1 LDRVADTVTT
11 SGMAPASRGFGRRDG
26 GILAGLLVIGALLRV
41 STINTRGLWLD
52 ETGSLNQV
60 LGSVWETILSQVG
73 GTHPPL
79 FHVLMNYW
87 ISWFGVG
94 ETAIRSF
101 ALVFGLLSIPLAYW
115 AGKVAYDRLVG
126 LIAATIITFSPF
138 NIWYSQEARMYT
150 MLMFFAL
157 LSVGCYVIALERN
170 SAASWAGYFAASLA
184 GAFTHY
190 LFLFLIL
197 GQVLYFVLF
206 EIIDREVQLNREGE
220 RQATW
225 RQPHLLFADV
235 PLAKG
240 WLAANVA
247 LAVLVLLWMQW
258 AVFFPPGGA
267 ELVGAVTKSGLG
279 YGAPPPSLAI
289 RFNDVIETLAEL
301 LVGSHSP
308 RAMSGL
314 VAMWPL
320 FIYLALLAMD
330 SGRHMTRRTTMLLC
344 SMGGLLVVWGFG
356 QWQGV
361 VLLSRYL
368 TPMAAPG
375 LILVA
380 SAVAHLRTRSRQ
392 IVLVIGV
399 LISLVAYGS
408 QSFDPW
414 SVLRYQNR
422 EAIQYVGSH
431 QQADDLIIYEPFY
444 IDNLINYY
452 LPQNLVAYG
461 FPRYGENGQFRD
473 TDAQVYQD
481 LARIVG
487 PAKRVWAIRSFQN
500 VHSVGFRSYKTD
512 QWLLKHGFTLAQH
525 EVLNKIEFSRF
536 DRTEPPSITA
546 TEGVAP

>member
-1 LDRVADTVTT
+1 MDRVVDIVTPSDT
-11 SGMAPASRGFGRRDG
+11 GFASRWLSRRDG
-26 GILAGLLVIGALLRV
+26 GILAGLLLIGTVLRV
-41 STINTRGLWLD
+41 ATVNTRGLWLD
-52 ETGSLNQV
+52 ETGSLNQA
-60 LGSVWETILSQVG
+60 LGSVWETIVSQVG

-79 FHVLMNYW
+79 FHVLMNLW

-101 ALVFGLLSIPLAYW
+101 ALIFGVLSIPLAYW
-115 AGKVAYDRLVG
+115 VGTVAYDRLVG

-138 NIWYSQEARMYT
+138 NIWYSQEARMYA

-157 LSVGCYVIALERN
+157 LSVGCYVLALERN
-170 SAASWAGYFAASLA
+170 STLSWAGYFAASLA

-197 GQVLYFVLF
+197 GQALYFVVF
-206 EIIDREVQLNREGE
+206 EVIDRVIRLSRKGE

-225 RQPHLLFADV
+225 RQPQLLFADV
-235 PLAKG
+235 PLARG
-240 WLAANVA
+240 WLSVNVA

-289 RFNDVIETLAEL
+289 RFNDVIETLMEL

-308 RAMSGL
+308 RIMSGL
-314 VAMWPL
+314 VSMWPL
-320 FIYLALLAMD
+320 FIYIALLAMD
-330 SGRHMTRRTTMLLC
+330 GGRHMTRRTTMLLC
-344 SMGGLLVVWGFG
+344 SMSGLLVVWGFG

-368 TPMAAPG
+368 IPMAAPG

-380 SAVAHLRTRSRQ
+380 SAVASLRTRGRRV
-392 IVLVIGV
+392 VLVIGV
-399 LISLVAYGS
+399 LVSLVAYGG
-408 QSFDPW
+408 QSFDEW

-422 EAIQYVGSH
+422 EAIQYVGAH
-431 QQADDLIIYEPFY
+431 QQAGDVIIYEPFY

-452 LPQNLVAYG
+452 LPRSLVAYG

-500 VHSVGFRSYKTD
+500 VPSVGFRSYKTD
-512 QWLLKHGFTLAQH
+512 QWLLKHGYSLAQH

-536 DRTEPPSITA
+536 DRIEATSTPA